1 MDGTAVYNTEY
12 HNLEASSDPLPAYNM
27 AVAARHAAQYNI
39 EVLMERAA
47 KSEIRSLGTARNDVL
62 ASQQV
67 RDLIIRS
74 GFPLLDRD
82 NKMDDVHIAAK
93 ATGRFKKTPFFCM
106 RNSNDL
112 GQCEVES
119 NYFHNNILVES
130 TMRHV

>member
-12 HNLEASSDPLPAYNM
+12 HNLEASSDPLPAYM
-27 AVAARHAAQYNI
+27 VAARGGRRACNI

-93 ATGRFKKTPFFCM
+93 ATGRFKKAHHFSSHEIP
-106 RNSNDL
+106 
-112 GQCEVES
+112 
-119 NYFHNNILVES
+119 II
-130 TMRHV
+130 

>member
-1 MDGTAVYNTEY
+1 MVAVRGVRR
-12 HNLEASSDPLPAYNM
+12 AC
-27 AVAARHAAQYNI
+27 NI

-93 ATGRFKKTPFFCM
+93 ATGWFFSPYEI
-106 RNSNDL
+106 RIKR
-112 GQCEVES
+112 QHEVMT

-130 TMRHV
+130 NMTQMKYQATLPNYVKLFS